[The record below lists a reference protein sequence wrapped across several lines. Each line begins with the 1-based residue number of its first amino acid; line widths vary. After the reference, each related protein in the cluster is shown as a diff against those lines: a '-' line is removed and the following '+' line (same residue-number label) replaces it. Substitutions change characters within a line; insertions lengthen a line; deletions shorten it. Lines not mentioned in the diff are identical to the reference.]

1 MGPTS
6 PWMLKPLS
14 AALQV
19 VARYREHG
27 VYGTRPRLL
36 QAIKRRLPGS
46 SPEERIA
53 LLERASAVYDAAVTV
68 AAEHV
73 PELWAARTGGPLIIP
88 APIREK
94 LRALAPGESDED
106 YDETLSWV
114 FWVYH
119 IR

>member
-1 MGPTS
+1 
-6 PWMLKPLS
+6 
-14 AALQV
+14 
-19 VARYREHG
+19 
-27 VYGTRPRLL
+27 
-36 QAIKRRLPGS
+36 
-46 SPEERIA
+46 
-53 LLERASAVYDAAVTV
+53 
-68 AAEHV
+68 V
-73 PELWAARTGGPLIIP
+73 PELWAARTGGPLIVP